1 MAMATFKTSNKT
13 NNPSFDSK
21 CIVEPHGSKSVT
33 TQVIAHI
40 NLLKS
45 LICNATTINHNTS

>member
-40 NLLKS
+40 DLLKS